1 MSHTKHVFVVNN
13 ADGTGM
19 QTTEGSLGANDLGV
33 YENDAFQT
41 TIAALVAGDTFQ
53 LANSQYSSPRFNF
66 SDVVKVSD
74 ADGTTGTSQVIEA
87 TVVVESDGSAEV
99 KLINVTEGRE
109 KFAIATFETS
119 GHAVSTSG
127 NEAAATALKNAINAS
142 KRDVFKDVSAAV
154 QGGDATKIDITIPKN
169 VVMRAASNDNSSTSI
184 TTQPILSIGTV
195 ADVNAEFEDGLP
207 FLGVT
212 NIAGPNVVKPASNA
226 SGLYDRVCIQVKTD
240 QVAHGR
246 TDLHDIVIYI
256 VSDNNEIIDNLETL
270 FGYTTSTT
278 QT

>member
-13 ADGTGM
+13 ANGTGM
-19 QTTEGSLGANDLGV
+19 QTTEGSLGLNDLGV
-33 YENDAFQT
+33 YDNDAFQT
-41 TIAALVAGDTFQ
+41 TIAALNAGDTFQ
-53 LANSQYSSPRFNF
+53 LANAQYSSPRFNF

-74 ADGTTGTSQVIEA
+74 ADGTTGTAQVIQA
-87 TVVVESDGSAEV
+87 TITRETDGSAEI

-109 KFAIATFETS
+109 KFAIATFES
-119 GHAVSTSG
+119 SNAGSDD
-127 NEAAATALKNAINAS
+127 AAATELASLINAS

-154 QGGDATKIDITIPKN
+154 NGGVANQVDITMPKN
-169 VVMRAASNDNSSTSI
+169 VVMRAASNDLSSTTIS
-184 TTQPILSIGTV
+184 TPPVLSIGTV

-226 SGLYDRVCIQVKTD
+226 SGQYDRVCIQVKTD

-256 VSDNNEIIDNLETL
+256 VHDNDDIINDLETL
-270 FGYTTSTT
+270 FSYTTATT
-278 QT
+278 QS

>member
-13 ADGTGM
+13 ANGTGM
-19 QTTEGSLGANDLGV
+19 QTTEDSLGANDLGV
-33 YENDAFQT
+33 YENDSFQQ

-74 ADGTTGTSQVIEA
+74 VDGTTGTSQVIQA
-87 TVVVESDGSAEV
+87 TVVVEADGTAEI
-99 KLINVTEGRE
+99 KLINVTDGRE
-109 KFAIATFETS
+109 KFAIATFETQ
-119 GHAVSTSG
+119 GHTVNAAG
-127 NEAAATALKNAINAS
+127 NNAAASALATLIGAS
-142 KRDVFKDVSAAV
+142 KRDVFKDVQAAV
-154 QGGDATKIDITIPKN
+154 DGSTANQVNITIPKN

>member
-13 ADGTGM
+13 ANGTGM

-33 YENDAFQT
+33 YENDGFQG

-66 SDVVKVSD
+66 SDIVKVSD
-74 ADGTTGTSQVIEA
+74 VDGTSGTSQVIAVDVEVEA
-87 TVVVESDGSAEV
+87 DGSAEI

-109 KFAIATFETS
+109 KFAIATFETK
-119 GHAVSTSG
+119 GHAQTDAG
-127 NEAAATALKNAINAS
+127 DIAAATALINAINAS
-142 KRDVFKDVSAAV
+142 KRDVFKDVSAAID
-154 QGGDATKIDITIPKN
+154 GSDANQVNITIPKN
-169 VVMRAASNDNSSTSI
+169 VVMRAACNDLSSATIS
-184 TTQPILSIGTV
+184 TQPILSVGTV

-226 SGLYDRVCIQVKTD
+226 SGQYDRVSIFVKTD
-240 QVAHGR
+240 EVAHGR
-246 TDLHDIVIYI
+246 TDLHEIAIY
-256 VSDNNEIIDNLETL
+256 VKSDNNEIIANLETL
-270 FGYTTSTT
+270 FGYTTATT
-278 QT
+278 QS

>member
-13 ADGTGM
+13 ANGTGM
-19 QTTEGSLGANDLGV
+19 QTTEGSLGLNDLGV
-33 YENDAFQT
+33 YDNDAFQT
-41 TIAALVAGDTFQ
+41 TITALNAGDTFQ

-74 ADGTTGTSQVIEA
+74 ADGTTGTAQVIQA
-87 TVVVESDGSAEV
+87 TVVVESDGSAEI

-119 GHAVSTSG
+119 GHAVSTAG
-127 NEAAATALKNAINAS
+127 NEAAATALAALIDAS
-142 KRDVFKDVSAAV
+142 KRDVFKDVEAAV
-154 QGGDATKIDITIPKN
+154 DNSNANQVNITIPKN
-169 VVMRAASNDNSSTSI
+169 VVMRAASNDNSSTTIS
-184 TTQPILSIGTV
+184 TPPVLSIGTV

-256 VSDNNEIIDNLETL
+256 VHDNDDIINDLETL
-270 FGYTTSTT
+270 FSYTTATT
-278 QT
+278 QS

>member
-13 ADGTGM
+13 ANGTGM
-19 QTTEGSLGANDLGV
+19 QTTEGSLSDNDLGV
-33 YENDAFQT
+33 YENDSFQT

-53 LANSQYSSPRFNF
+53 LANAQYSSPRFNF

-74 ADGTTGTSQVIEA
+74 ADGTSGTSQVIQA
-87 TVVVESDGSAEV
+87 TVVVETDGTAEI

-109 KFAIATFETS
+109 KFAIATFETQ
-119 GHAVSTSG
+119 GHTADAAG
-127 NEAAATALKNAINAS
+127 NAAAATALASLVDSS
-142 KRDVFKDVSAAV
+142 KRDIFKAVQAAV
-154 QGGDATKIDITIPKN
+154 DGGVNNQVNITIPKN
-169 VVMRAASNDNSSTSI
+169 VVMRAASNDASSTTIS
-184 TTQPILSIGTV
+184 TQPVLSIGTV

-226 SGLYDRVCIQVKTD
+226 SGQYDRVCIQVKTD

-256 VSDNNEIIDNLETL
+256 VHDNDDIINNLETL
-270 FGYTTSTT
+270 FSYTTATT
-278 QT
+278 QS